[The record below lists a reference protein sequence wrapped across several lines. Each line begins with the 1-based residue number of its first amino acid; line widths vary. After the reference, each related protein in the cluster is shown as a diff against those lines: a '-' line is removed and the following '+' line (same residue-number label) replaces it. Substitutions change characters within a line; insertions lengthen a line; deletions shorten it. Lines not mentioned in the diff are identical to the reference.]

1 MKIIFD
7 QSAFHHHLDL
17 LKGSRLPQLTQDGK
31 ITVYHTATFL
41 DETLRMAD
49 YAREGRKDKLKR

>member
-7 QSAFHHHLDL
+7 QSAFHHHFEL
-17 LKGSRLPQLTQDGK
+17 LKGSQLLQLTQDGK

-49 YAREGRKDKLKR
+49 SARPGRQDKLNR